1 MAKLSVTTRVSA
13 LLLALALCAWA
24 APAAAQDEAEESQA
38 PQILTSDLA
47 RRHVLT
53 EDRISVDFVIVDS
66 DNITRVTING
76 EPQQFTPSDTVLIT
90 KEFVFTED
98 RTVIEVTATDEQGNE
113 RTLQYFVFRP
123 GVQVAAEEPGLKY
136 FVRVSLAFEIDDN
149 PSNDLSSPI
158 DIKGVDVEGVV
169 PDDEQEDSRI
179 TVQALGGLIGNRWN
193 AFLGVLSQNY
203 AKSENENFNT
213 RMIFLG
219 AGYRFGAPSESSF
232 VVRYLFVDIDIG
244 SFDYSQQ
251 HTLTPGFEIVRKD
264 DEGTFRDFIAVDFI
278 VKDFAQSDADDSSQ
292 FTLKWEDIE
301 LDAAKQDSSRG
312 VLAYGNSTEG
322 FDESEYD
329 FLSYNQDFVN
339 RWDSGFRFDI
349 GWGYEYRNYPNDE
362 PLTTDTPLGDTRVDN
377 LLRFSAGPGWQFN
390 PAWFAKLGYRY
401 VTNISNKSPYVRQI
415 YGITVQGTF

>member
-1 MAKLSVTTRVSA
+1 M
-13 LLLALALCAWA
+13 
-24 APAAAQDEAEESQA
+24 
-38 PQILTSDLA
+38 
-47 RRHVLT
+47 
-53 EDRISVDFVIVDS
+53 DFVIVDS
-66 DNITRVTING
+66 DNVTRVTING

-158 DIKGVDVEGVV
+158 DIEGVDVEGVV
-169 PDDEQEDSRI
+169 PDEEQEDTRFV
-179 TVQALGGLIGNRWN
+179 VQALGGLIGNRWN
-193 AFLGVLSQNY
+193 AFVGVLSQNY
-203 AKSENENFNT
+203 SKSENENFNT

-264 DEGTFRDFIAVDFI
+264 DEGTFRDFLAVDLIF
-278 VKDFAQSDADDSSQ
+278 KDFAQSDADDSSQ

-349 GWGYEYRNYPNDE
+349 GWGYEYRSYPNDE
-362 PLTTDTPLGDTRVDN
+362 PLTEDTPLGDTRVDN

-390 PAWFAKLGYRY
+390 PAWFANLGYRY

-415 YGITVQGTF
+415 YGVTVQGTF